1 MICKRRAQAV
11 IIRDGCLL
19 MVRHFDLTIQQEY
32 WCLPGGGVDP
42 GELPEQT
49 VVREL
54 QEETGLVVAV
64 KKLLH
69 VDRFPEVT
77 HGYNVAY
84 SYLADIVKGELQLGY
99 DPEYEGQPQQFLQ
112 EVKWIPIAG
121 ELERQLSSF
130 FGKVKGW

>member
-1 MICKRRAQAV
+1 MICRKRAQAV
-11 IIRDGCLL
+11 IIRNGCLL
-19 MVRHFDLTIQQEY
+19 MVRHFDLTIGEEY

-54 QEETGLVVAV
+54 REETGLLVAV
-64 KKLLH
+64 KRLLH

-77 HGYNVAY
+77 HGYNTAY
-84 SYLADIVKGELQLGY
+84 SYLADIVEGELKLGY
-99 DPEYEGQPQQFLQ
+99 DPEYEGQSQQFLQ

-121 ELERQLSSF
+121 ELIRRLDGLFRE
-130 FGKVKGW
+130 GKGG